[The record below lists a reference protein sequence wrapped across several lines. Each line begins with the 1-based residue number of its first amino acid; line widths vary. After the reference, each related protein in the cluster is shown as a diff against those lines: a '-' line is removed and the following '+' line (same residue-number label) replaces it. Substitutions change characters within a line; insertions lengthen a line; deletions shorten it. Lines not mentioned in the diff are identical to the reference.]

1 MPPTRIFL
9 WGATVSAHPPQERAK
24 PSQRR
29 TVTNNVVRRPTR
41 WGGSPPRIVTLRGAA
56 RGSYLET
63 LPQLFSNSSTLLQI
77 LPPSRPKSKPK
88 LVQILPRPSQ
98 ILPKSSQILRKI
110 DPKSIQKPSWSPFW
124 INALQKLD
132 FERPRNGQEAPKSN
146 QKTPQSA
153 PTPSQM
159 EPKTVPNLFLEH
171 FFGLIFPYEICMDF

>member
-1 MPPTRIFL
+1 MFYH
-9 WGATVSAHPPQERAK
+9 A
-24 PSQRR
+24 
-29 TVTNNVVRRPTR
+29 
-41 WGGSPPRIVTLRGAA
+41 GGSRGPPRIVTLRGAA

-77 LPPSRPKSKPK
+77 LPPIRPKSIPK

-98 ILPKSSQILRKI
+98 IIPKSSQILRKI

-124 INALQKLD
+124 ANALQKLD
-132 FERPRNGQEAPKSN
+132 FERPRNGQEAPKSD

-159 EPKTVPNLFLEH
+159 EPKTVPNPFLEH
-171 FFGLIFPYEICMDF
+171 FF